1 MSESRRWYGGLLNLT
16 FALILWLVL
25 IQTAAFSMAGVEDE
39 QLLIEGE
46 KAFTDYYAHHV
57 ESKTDSV
64 AVFGVTALAT
74 RGGFDNRQYSVEA
87 KQEWLYGR
95 FVIYRA
101 KALTAADGLNG
112 VEFDGLVRVEADALR
127 LTAAEGSEPEAL
139 EVAKRRHKDLN
150 GPWRL
155 PNGAD
160 FERYSLRRVKGE
172 WKVAEYNGGWGS
184 DKPLLVHWLCGK
196 PRPEAG
202 PVDEAKLKAECLG
215 AFGKVKR
222 ATNGGFALRY
232 LGYDDPVRQAPPG
245 SKVKVHDLLV
255 EYRGFGDAKLELVR
269 LNDAERAN
277 GIEARFLL
285 REWDGARF
293 VREASVRELK
303 DGEVKPRL
311 RCSSPGVEVSS
322 EWSDL
327 KLLILT
333 AEKVGGGWR
342 FSTLDGEAVGE

>member
-1 MSESRRWYGGLLNLT
+1 MVWSV
-16 FALILWLVL
+16 VL
-25 IQTAAFSMAGVEDE
+25 IQTAAFSIANQSEVKWLDE
-39 QLLIEGE
+39 SE
-46 KAFTDYYAHHV
+46 KAFADWYAHNV
-57 ESKTDSV
+57 KGVTDTT
-64 AVFGVTALAT
+64 AVFEVTAYAT
-74 RGGFDNRQYSVEA
+74 KSFDNRQYSVEA

-95 FVIYRA
+95 FVIYQA

-112 VEFDGLVRVEADALR
+112 VEFDGVVRVEADALR

-139 EVAKRRHKDLN
+139 KVAMLRHKTLN

-172 WKVAEYNGGWGS
+172 WKIAEYNSGWDSGF
-184 DKPLLVHWLCGK
+184 KALRVHWLCGK
-196 PRPEAG
+196 PRPQAV
-202 PVDEAKLKAECLG
+202 PVDEAKVKEECL
-215 AFGKVKR
+215 AAYAKVRR
-222 ATNGGFALRY
+222 ATVGGFVLRY
-232 LGYDDPVRQAPPG
+232 LGYDDPVRQAPAG

-255 EYRGFGDAKLELVR
+255 EYRSFGEAKLEVQR
-269 LNDAERAN
+269 VDDAERAN
-277 GIEARFLL
+277 GIEARFVL

-327 KLLILT
+327 KLLSLT
-333 AEKVGGGWR
+333 AERIEGAWR

>member
-1 MSESRRWYGGLLNLT
+1 VKNLT
-16 FALILWLVL
+16 FALVLLLVF

-39 QLLIEGE
+39 KLLDEGE
-46 KAFTDYYAHHV
+46 KAFADYYAHKV
-57 ESKTDSV
+57 ESRTDNV
-64 AVFGVTALAT
+64 AVFGVTAFAT
-74 RGGFDNRQYSVEA
+74 KGGFDNRQYRVEA

-112 VEFDGLVRVEADALR
+112 IDFDAVVRVEADALR

-172 WKVAEYNGGWGS
+172 WKIAEYNAGWDSGF
-184 DKPLLVHWLCGK
+184 KVLRVHWLCGK
-196 PRPEAG
+196 PRPQAV
-202 PVDEAKLKAECLG
+202 PVDEAKVKEECL
-215 AFGKVKR
+215 AAYAKVRR
-222 ATNGGFALRY
+222 ATAGGGFALRH
-232 LGYDDPVRQAPPG
+232 LAYDDPLMPPPPG
-245 SKVKVHDLLV
+245 SKVKVHDLLI
-255 EYRGFGDAKLELVR
+255 EYRGFGEPKLEVQR
-269 LNDAERAN
+269 VDDAERVN
-277 GIEARFLL
+277 GIEVRFLL
-285 REWDGARF
+285 RQWDGARF

-311 RCSSPGVEVSS
+311 RCSSPGVEGSAAW
-322 EWSDL
+322 EDL
-327 KLLILT
+327 KLLLLT

-342 FSTLDGEAVGE
+342 FSDCGYGEAVGE